1 MLPGPGARRRIANS
15 QWTIAKT
22 RIAPD
27 AAAIEA
33 EMANG
38 KWQMAEGKWPVAR
51 RVHAIF
57 ELGRFGAY
65 DHLLFEVVVL
75 FLARPRDAH
84 PPKAGGEAARIET
97 LSAVGIGR
105 EPDGAIHACR

>member
-27 AAAIEA
+27 AAALET

-84 PPKAGGEAARIET
+84 PPKAGGEAAGVEALDAFGVGLET
-97 LSAVGIGR
+97 HGV
-105 EPDGAIHACR
+105 IHARG